1 MFHPWCQTRDNSF
14 GRIPPKIA
22 DKICVT
28 YHKWRGYYFI
38 LKWNSG
44 TIIPHFHDLP
54 SILSPFQWKHTMTR
68 YLVPGIY
75 IDFANTANHSI
86 CHWRVYSSGEKVI
99 YQHYWHID
107 KNEYMNS
114 RFLQTKTHYLI
125 TQDSNLPTDILNI
138 ILYSTLDHSATLN
151 SYLFCKFLPIK
162 SFWFHD

>member
-1 MFHPWCQTRDNSF
+1 MHRYEISYQCDLTRSCQPFFAIRILSARIELSRFLVPTKIKWFKPNMFHPWCQTRDNSF

-86 CHWRVYSSGEKVI
+86 CHWRVYSFGEIVMLP
-99 YQHYWHID
+99 YHWHLD
-107 KNEYMNS
+107 KDEYMDS
-114 RFLQTKTHYLI
+114 RFLQ
-125 TQDSNLPTDILNI
+125 
-138 ILYSTLDHSATLN
+138 
-151 SYLFCKFLPIK
+151 
-162 SFWFHD
+162 